1 MSSTI
6 DTNRFE
12 DMQISVGQDIDRA
25 VEVMRKGGVVL
36 YPTDTVWG
44 LGCDARNPEA
54 IARVYEIKRRADSKA
69 LICLVESLD
78 RLQSLV
84 GPLSDPLSQLLDS
97 PRPTTVIYPSASG
110 VAPNLLAPDGSI
122 GLRLTSELYSSRLC
136 ARLGSPVVSTSAN
149 ISGAPSPAIFSEIS
163 PEILDAVDYIAAYRR
178 DDTTPATPSR
188 IVRLDPEGQIE
199 ILRQ

>member
-1 MSSTI
+1 
-6 DTNRFE
+6 
-12 DMQISVGQDIDRA
+12 MQISVGQDIDRA